1 MYEILPKRTMSL
13 GGQRVEAGK
22 PAKVSKEDHDLAVR
36 MGWATSF
43 EKAKK
48 SEKSE

>member
-22 PAKVSKEDHDLAVR
+22 PAKVSKDDHDLAVR
-36 MGWATSF
+36 MGWATSVDKTKKA
-43 EKAKK
+43 EKT
-48 SEKSE
+48 E